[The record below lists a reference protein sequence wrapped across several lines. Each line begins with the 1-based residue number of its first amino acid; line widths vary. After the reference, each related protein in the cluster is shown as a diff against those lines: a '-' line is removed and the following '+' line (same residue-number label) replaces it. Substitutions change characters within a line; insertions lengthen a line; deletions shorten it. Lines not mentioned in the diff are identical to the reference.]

1 MDESIMLIESR
12 THYFDCLRIAACLAV
27 MILHIAADNWL
38 EASVTSF
45 EWQIFNFYDAL
56 VRFGVPV
63 FVMISGALFLNPD
76 KYIPVKT
83 LYAKYIFRIAAAF
96 VLWSFLYA
104 ARDCMKTGDI
114 VDAASHFLAGH
125 YHMWFLYMII
135 GLYMIVPFVRQI
147 AESESLT
154 KYFLVLALIFASI
167 LPEAADIISV
177 FSEKWADLL
186 RNIIRYELYV
196 YFAAG
201 YTGYFLLGY
210 VLDRADISPKL
221 EVMIYLGGIIGAG
234 MTILM
239 SSYASLLKNEPQG
252 LFYKELSVNV
262 LLESIAVFAFFKQHC
277 NRENKIVLKLSQY
290 SFGAYLVH
298 ALILALLREYTGL
311 HTLTFSPV
319 ISVPVIAVIVFIISF
334 IISAVLNHIPVLK
347 KYIV

>member
-1 MDESIMLIESR
+1 MNSR
-12 THYFDCLRIAACLAV
+12 KYYFDSLRVTAIFAV

-38 EASVTSF
+38 EASVRSF
-45 EWQIFNFYDAL
+45 EWQVFNFYDSL

-76 KYIPVKT
+76 KYIPVKK
-83 LYAKYIFRIAAAF
+83 LYTKYIFRIAAAF
-96 VLWSFLYA
+96 VFWSFLYA
-104 ARDCMKTGDI
+104 ARMYMKTGDI
-114 VDAASHFLAGH
+114 VAAVSHFLAGH
-125 YHMWFLYMII
+125 YHLWFMYMII

-147 AESESLT
+147 AESKALT
-154 KYFLVLALIFASI
+154 KYFLVLALIFALI
-167 LPEAADIISV
+167 LPEAADVISV
-177 FSEKWADLL
+177 FSEKWAESL

-221 EVMIYLGGIIGAG
+221 ERMIYLAGIIGAG

-252 LFYKELSVNV
+252 LFYNELSVNV
-262 LLESIAVFAFFKQHC
+262 LLESAAVFVFFKQHY
-277 NRENKIVLKLSQY
+277 NHENKIVLKLSQY

-298 ALILALLREYTGL
+298 ALILALMREYTGL

-334 IISAVLNHIPVLK
+334 IISAILNHIPVLK

>member
-1 MDESIMLIESR
+1 MNSR
-12 THYFDCLRIAACLAV
+12 KYYFDSLRVTAIFAV

-38 EASVTSF
+38 EASVSSF
-45 EWQIFNFYDAL
+45 EWQVFNFYDSL

-63 FVMISGALFLNPD
+63 FVMISGALFLNPE
-76 KYIPVKT
+76 KTIPVKK
-83 LYAKYIFRIAAAF
+83 LYTKYIFRIAVVF
-96 VLWSFLYA
+96 VFWSFIYA
-104 ARDCMKTGDI
+104 ARGYIKTGDMTKAT
-114 VDAASHFLAGH
+114 DNFLKGH

-147 AESESLT
+147 AESKALT

-167 LPEAADIISV
+167 LPECANIISV
-177 FSEKWADLL
+177 FSAKWADLL
-186 RNIIRYELYV
+186 RNILYCELYV

-210 VLDRADISPKL
+210 VLYRTDISPKL
-221 EVMIYLGGIIGAG
+221 EKIIYLAGIIGTV

-239 SSYASLLKNEPQG
+239 SSYVSLLKNEPIAF
-252 LFYKELSVNV
+252 FYNELSVNV
-262 LLESIAVFAFFKQHC
+262 LLESAAVFVFFKQHY
-277 NRENKIVLKLSQY
+277 NHENKIVLKLSQY

-298 ALILALLREYTGL
+298 ALILALMREYTGL

-319 ISVPVIAVIVFIISF
+319 ISVPMIAVIVFIISF
-334 IISAVLNHIPVLK
+334 IISAILNHISVLK